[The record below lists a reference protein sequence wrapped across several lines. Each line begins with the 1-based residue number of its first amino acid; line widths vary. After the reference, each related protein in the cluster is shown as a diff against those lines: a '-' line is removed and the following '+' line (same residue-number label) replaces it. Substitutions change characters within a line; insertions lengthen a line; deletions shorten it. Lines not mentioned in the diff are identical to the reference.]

1 MYNYNS
7 LADVIDEK
15 CLEFGNRESLVFPS
29 YQQTYTYREFQAL
42 TMEIAKGLLAIGIK
56 KGDHLAIFSLNSPK
70 YIALEIAA
78 ARIGAVLV
86 CINTSSTKS
95 ELLYVLNQSES
106 SLLFISSGVKGNSY
120 IELINSICPELA
132 GNSVQLDSKE
142 LPHLKTVV
150 MLDNMELPGIL
161 PLHTLLKRGDKITT
175 EEIYMVQKTVSSKD
189 PLNIFYTSG
198 TTGNAKG
205 VVLNHFVTVNNAIS
219 SGERM
224 QYEPEDRVLLCLPLF
239 HVIGCVLSTVAGLF
253 YGSAIVIAERF
264 ETSKIPGYIM
274 NEGCTVLNAVPTM
287 FNFLLNNDLSAYD
300 LTTMS
305 KGFIAGSCC
314 SEELLLRIRDELG
327 IETIANLYG
336 QTEAIGITQM
346 AAEDSL
352 HHRITT
358 IGRPL
363 PGVDV
368 KVIDIATGNKLP
380 VGEKGELCVKTI
392 YLMQGY
398 YNNQEATNKAIDI
411 DGWLHTGDL
420 VSIDNEGFITIEGR
434 IKDIIIRGGENIS
447 AVEIEN
453 ALKRH
458 PGILEAAIIGVP
470 DKLLGE
476 EICAVL
482 IKNTT
487 YTAPLNKETI
497 LTYASGELAKFKL
510 PKYIFFTDSLPITSS
525 GKIRKNILREQFK
538 MEFEKLITMKQ

>member
-1 MYNYNS
+1 MYNYKS

-15 CLEFGNRESLVFPS
+15 CFEFANREALVFPS
-29 YQQTYTYREFQAL
+29 HLQTYTYREFQEL
-42 TMEIAKGLLAIGIK
+42 TINLAKGLLAIGVK
-56 KGDHLAIFSLNSPK
+56 KGDHLAVFSLNSPA
-70 YIALEIAA
+70 YIALEIAVS
-78 ARIGAVLV
+78 RIGAILV

-106 SLLFISSGVKGNSY
+106 SLLFISSGIKRNSFL
-120 IELINSICPELA
+120 ELLYSICPELSA
-132 GNSVQLDSKE
+132 NHSQFFSKE
-142 LPHLKTVV
+142 LPYLKSVI
-150 MLDNMELPGIL
+150 MLNNIEAPGIL
-161 PLHTLLKRGDKITT
+161 IFKDLLKLGRKITT
-175 EEIYMVQKTVSSKD
+175 KELHTIQKTITSKD
-189 PLNIFYTSG
+189 SLNIFYTSG
-198 TTGNAKG
+198 TTGNPKG
-205 VVLNHFVTVNNAIS
+205 VVLNHFVTVNNAIF

-224 QYEPEDRVLLCLPLF
+224 QYEPDDRILLCLPLF
-239 HVIGCVLSTVAGLF
+239 HVIGCVLSTLAGLF
-253 YGSAIVIAERF
+253 YGSSIVIAERF
-264 ETSKIPGYIM
+264 ETNKIPVYIM

-287 FNFLLNNDLSAYD
+287 FNFLLSSDLTSYDLST
-300 LTTMS
+300 LS

-314 SEELLLRIRDELG
+314 SEELLLRIRDDLG

-352 HHRITT
+352 PHRLRT

-363 PGVDV
+363 PGVEV
-368 KVIDIATGNKLP
+368 KVIDIATGAKLP
-380 VGEKGELCVKTI
+380 AHEKGELCVKSV

-398 YNNQEATNKAIDI
+398 YKNQEASNKAVDI

-420 VSIDNEGFITIEGR
+420 VSLDDEGFITIEGR

-453 ALKRH
+453 TLKRH
-458 PGILEAAIIGVP
+458 PGILEAAVIGVP
-470 DKLLGE
+470 DRLLGE

-482 IKNTT
+482 IKNSS
-487 YTAPLNKETI
+487 YSNSLDKEKI
-497 LTYASGELAKFKL
+497 LIFAASELAKFKL

-538 MEFEKLITMKQ
+538 KEFETLIAVKC